1 MRSTQP
7 FLSSKTVEWAVTCEK
22 ESLKIDLSSYRIV
35 QSGSH
40 GEIET
45 TQYTRPQL
53 LTGQCPSEV

>member
-7 FLSSKTVEWAVTCEK
+7 LLSSKTVEWAVTCEK

-35 QSGSH
+35 QSGSR

-45 TQYTRPQL
+45 MRYTQPQL
-53 LTGQCPSEV
+53 STGQFPSEV